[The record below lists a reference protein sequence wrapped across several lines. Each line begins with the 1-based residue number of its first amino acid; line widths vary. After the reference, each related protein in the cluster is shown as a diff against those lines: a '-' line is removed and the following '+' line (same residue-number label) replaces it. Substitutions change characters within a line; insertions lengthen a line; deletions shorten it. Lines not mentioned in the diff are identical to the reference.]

1 MNEGWRMKIR
11 VRILEELE
19 EREIELPE
27 GATVEALLSKLGLKE
42 EGIVVIREKKI
53 IEGREELR
61 EGDRIR
67 ILPVAIGG

>member
-1 MNEGWRMKIR
+1 MKIR